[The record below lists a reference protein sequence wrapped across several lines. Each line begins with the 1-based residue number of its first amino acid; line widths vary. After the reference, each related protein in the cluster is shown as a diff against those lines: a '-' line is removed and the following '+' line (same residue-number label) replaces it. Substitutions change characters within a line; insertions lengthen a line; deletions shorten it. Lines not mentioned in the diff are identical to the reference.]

1 MKYIAGSGEL
11 ELFLPYLPF
20 HSGSL
25 PPAVD
30 GDPVRDELAAIRQY
44 DQDNLAFLVSHPSS
58 DAMALV
64 GEAFAYRV
72 LRRFLFAADVLAR
85 RARSAQYHFL
95 IDGER
100 SEAYRTVPTPS
111 SHRPAPLEVMVFD
124 DLDLNDLDLIESCG
138 EKIPPNGVQY
148 PVALHVLSPGR
159 VDSFRS
165 LLGHLRSSLSSEE
178 NRQLLQRGAHQPEH
192 AITMQIYHANIPPLA
207 VEGPLVILGHASTPS
222 QVTLAYQRS
231 DL

>member
-64 GEAFAYRV
+64 GEAFTYREGSCLLLMC
-72 LRRFLFAADVLAR
+72 LREEQGVPNIIFSLMA
-85 RARSAQYHFL
+85 SAQKHTVQFQHLHL
-95 IDGER
+95 IGQPPWKLW
-100 SEAYRTVPTPS
+100 Y
-111 SHRPAPLEVMVFD
+111 LMI
-124 DLDLNDLDLIESCG
+124 LI
-138 EKIPPNGVQY
+138 
-148 PVALHVLSPGR
+148 
-159 VDSFRS
+159 
-165 LLGHLRSSLSSEE
+165 
-178 NRQLLQRGAHQPEH
+178 
-192 AITMQIYHANIPPLA
+192 
-207 VEGPLVILGHASTPS
+207 
-222 QVTLAYQRS
+222 
-231 DL
+231 